1 MRLGAI
7 FAPIDSPGDSPVS
20 TKEAGKSIETSTMS
34 GYRSEARKIDKH
46 IGGVRLC
53 NLDIQAVNE

>member
-1 MRLGAI
+1 
-7 FAPIDSPGDSPVS
+7 
-20 TKEAGKSIETSTMS
+20 MS